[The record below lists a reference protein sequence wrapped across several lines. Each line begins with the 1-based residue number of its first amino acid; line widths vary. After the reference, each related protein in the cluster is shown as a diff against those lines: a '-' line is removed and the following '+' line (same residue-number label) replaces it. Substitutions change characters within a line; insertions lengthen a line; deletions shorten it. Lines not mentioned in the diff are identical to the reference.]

1 MDRESRGRLRQLC
14 KDEEAYEEMMA
25 LLAEEQARWQTTP
38 KRELDSEEFQ
48 IMAEISPAATF
59 VLHDT
64 ELLYV
69 NPALVRLTGYTRDEL
84 IEGVFWELIAEEER
98 AQLHDALVSL
108 RHQFGERRFEIA
120 FQRRDGGI
128 GWLDL
133 TLAPIIFKGRRL
145 VLGTG
150 LESTERKR
158 AEEALE
164 ENQAWMQMILDSAPI
179 HFFVFDGAG
188 VITLALGRNLHQ
200 IGWNSAELVG
210 QSIVSLGNET
220 IRHCAERV
228 LGGEAIFTILEI
240 EGAFFEAYYT
250 PLFDEEGAVVGGVSV
265 STDVSETKRIEQE
278 LRKAK
283 ESAEAS
289 NNAKSQFLANMSHE
303 LRTPLNAIIGYSE
316 MMQED
321 IQQGCYEDL
330 VTDLEKINASGKHL
344 LALVN
349 DVLDL
354 SKIEAGRMELFM
366 EFVRLRDMIHDVMT
380 TIRPLAEKNQN
391 RLSLKMEAEPQ
402 EFLCDPTKVRQVL
415 LNLLSNACKFTQQGE
430 VNLRISEIRRGGQQW
445 VVFSVEDTGIGIEQE
460 QQKLLFRAFSQ
471 ADSSTS
477 RKYGGTGLG
486 LAISRHFCR
495 MMGGDIE
502 VDSLPGKGSRF
513 TVFLPQNLAV
523 DLEPAP
529 RSRESNA
536 SLGDPAPSAPRV
548 VIGLGAKS
556 DHPPLSPP
564 LPTDLRRSST
574 EHQPLHSSSETSSLR
589 RSSTETPTLRRSSTE
604 TPTLR
609 RSSTETP
616 TLRRSSTETPTLRRS
631 STEHESLHS
640 SPEASP
646 LQRSSPETSSLQR
659 SSPET
664 SSLQR
669 SSPET
674 SSLQRSSPETSP
686 LQRSSPETSPLQRSS
701 PETPNQR
708 RSSTEQEPL
717 QRAAAESPPKE
728 LRRTHPALRTGGS
741 SDHNSRISAVPPA
754 SFRVNRST
762 PFPLPSFPPTEEQPA
777 EPLTSPTS
785 SHPNP
790 IKKTSAFSLP
800 TIQPEPTLR
809 GTRISNPVLS
819 LPTLSL
825 PPPSSALVEREPS
838 VAVGGGREPTAAVG
852 AGREPAAA
860 VGAGR
865 EPAAAVG
872 AEKTKWGSGVFEASH
887 VVREG
892 VMPVSGATSAAE
904 GQGHPMPLVLV
915 VDDDPAMLDLM
926 TRILTREGFG
936 VALARDGETALEM
949 ASALRPQV
957 ITLDVIL
964 PGLDGWSVLKRLKQ
978 DKALA
983 RIPVLILS
991 MLDNKSQGF
1000 AWGASGYMTKP
1011 VDRGLLLQNLRTLS
1025 VSSGQQKVL
1034 IIESNERLG
1043 HLLSE
1048 RLHGVG
1054 WFPVIARNGNEA
1066 VSALNRGTPDAILI
1080 DVAVSSL
1087 DSFAFL
1093 RAMRSNPL
1101 WGDIPIALIVQK
1113 REQVQL
1119 QAGLLGLVSAVF
1131 DDSEES
1137 VLLLG
1142 VCEWLSRLERLS

>member
-1 MDRESRGRLRQLC
+1 MEAETGVDRESRGRLRQLC
-14 KDEEAYEEMMA
+14 KNEEAYEEVMA
-25 LLAEEQARWQTTP
+25 LLAEEQARWQTNP
-38 KRELDSEEFQ
+38 RRELDSEEFQ

-64 ELLYV
+64 KLLYV

-84 IEGVFWELIAEEER
+84 IEGMFWQLIAEAER
-98 AQLHDALVSL
+98 TQLHDALVSL

-120 FQRRDGGI
+120 FQRRDGGM

-158 AEEALE
+158 VEEALE

-200 IGWNSAELVG
+200 IGWNSTEIVG
-210 QSIVSLGNET
+210 QPVASLGSET
-220 IRHCAERV
+220 IHQCVDRV
-228 LGGEAIFTILEI
+228 LEGEAIFTILEI
-240 EGAFFEAYYT
+240 GGAFFEAYYT

-265 STDVSETKRIEQE
+265 STDVSETKRIEIE

-289 NNAKSQFLANMSHE
+289 NSAKSQFLANMSHE

-321 IQQGCYEDL
+321 IHQGCGEDL
-330 VTDLEKINASGKHL
+330 LADLGKINASGKHL

-366 EFVRLRDMIHDVMT
+366 EFVRLRDMIQDVMT

-391 RLSLKMEAEPQ
+391 HLSLKMEAEPQ

-430 VNLRISEIRRGGQQW
+430 VSLRIDEQRRGGQQW

-502 VDSLPGKGSRF
+502 VDSAPGKGSRF

-523 DLEPAP
+523 DIDPTP
-529 RSRESNA
+529 RSRESNP
-536 SLGDPAPSAPRV
+536 SLGISAPSAPRV
-548 VIGLGAKS
+548 VIGLGTHGDLTHIPSTILPAIPS
-556 DHPPLSPP
+556 AIPPA
-564 LPTDLRRSST
+564 LRRSST
-574 EHQPLHSSSETSSLR
+574 ENE
-589 RSSTETPTLRRSSTE
+589 TLRRSSGE
-604 TPTLR
+604 
-609 RSSTETP
+609 SS
-616 TLRRSSTETPTLRRS
+616 
-631 STEHESLHS
+631 
-640 SPEASP
+640 
-646 LQRSSPETSSLQR
+646 
-659 SSPET
+659 
-664 SSLQR
+664 
-669 SSPET
+669 
-674 SSLQRSSPETSP
+674 
-686 LQRSSPETSPLQRSS
+686 
-701 PETPNQR
+701 N
-708 RSSTEQEPL
+708 
-717 QRAAAESPPKE
+717 KD

-754 SFRVNRST
+754 FFRVHRAT
-762 PFPLPSFPPTEEQPA
+762 PFPLPAFPTTNEPVVEPPLPSGTPPAHPMKKHIAFALPTVQAEQPIR
-777 EPLTSPTS
+777 S
-785 SHPNP
+785 
-790 IKKTSAFSLP
+790 
-800 TIQPEPTLR
+800 TLM
-809 GTRISNPVLS
+809 SNPVLS
-819 LPTLSL
+819 IPSLSL
-825 PPPSSALVEREPS
+825 PPPSSALLSSPPTSDAECLSS
-838 VAVGGGREPTAAVG
+838 VAEVEHPSLPTTQTSAEVSSTRRSITQEISSSQQAEPRHLPNTKTPSEGGAEPIAVVPATPTEQSILSEGREHQT
-852 AGREPAAA
+852 
-860 VGAGR
+860 
-865 EPAAAVG
+865 
-872 AEKTKWGSGVFEASH
+872 
-887 VVREG
+887 
-892 VMPVSGATSAAE
+892 
-904 GQGHPMPLVLV
+904 PLILV

-936 VALARDGETALEM
+936 VALARDGETALQM
-949 ASALRPQV
+949 AAALRPHA

-978 DKALA
+978 EKALA

-1011 VDRGLLLQNLRTLS
+1011 VDRGLLLHNLHSLLQ
-1025 VSSGQQKVL
+1025 SSGQQKVL
-1034 IIESNERLG
+1034 IIESDETLGQALHQRLR
-1043 HLLSE
+1043 E
-1048 RLHGVG
+1048 VG

-1066 VSALNRGTPDAILI
+1066 VSALNRGTPDAMVI
-1080 DVAVSSL
+1080 DIAVSSL

-1101 WGDIPIALIVQK
+1101 WGDVPIALIAK
-1113 REQVQL
+1113 GRESLQS
-1119 QAGLLGLVSAVF
+1119 QAGLLGLVSTVF
-1131 DDSEES
+1131 EGSEES
-1137 VLLLG
+1137 VLLRD
-1142 VCEWLSRLERLS
+1142 VCEWLLHLERLS

>member
-1 MDRESRGRLRQLC
+1 MDAEAGVDRESRGRLRQLC

-523 DLEPAP
+523 DLEPVP

-556 DHPPLSPP
+556 DHSPLSPP

-574 EHQPLHSSSETSSLR
+574 EHQPLHSSSETPSL
-589 RSSTETPTLRRSSTE
+589 
-604 TPTLR
+604 
-609 RSSTETP
+609 
-616 TLRRSSTETPTLRRS
+616 
-631 STEHESLHS
+631 
-640 SPEASP
+640 
-646 LQRSSPETSSLQR
+646 
-659 SSPET
+659 
-664 SSLQR
+664 
-669 SSPET
+669 
-674 SSLQRSSPETSP
+674 
-686 LQRSSPETSPLQRSS
+686 
-701 PETPNQR
+701 R

-717 QRAAAESPPKE
+717 QRAATESPPKE

-741 SDHNSRISAVPPA
+741 SDHNSRISAVPPP
-754 SFRVNRST
+754 SFRVSRAT
-762 PFPLPSFPPTEEQPA
+762 PFPLPSFPSTEEQSA
-777 EPLTSPTS
+777 EPPTSPTS

-800 TIQPEPTLR
+800 TLQAEPTLR

-825 PPPSSALVEREPS
+825 PPSSALLSSSSFVPESDAPS
-838 VAVGGGREPTAAVG
+838 ALVGREPAAAVG

-860 VGAGR
+860 VGVGR
-865 EPAAAVG
+865 ESAAAVG

-887 VVREG
+887 MVREG
-892 VMPVSGATSAAE
+892 VVSVSEAASAAE
-904 GQGHPMPLVLV
+904 GREHPMPLVLV

-978 DKALA
+978 DKALT

-1048 RLHGVG
+1048 RLRGVG

-1113 REQVQL
+1113 REQAQL

-1137 VLLLG
+1137 MLLLG